1 MTPKPLNA
9 SKPNN
14 RRQLMIYDMI
24 KNYDNASNNRRSK
37 MALFIVYHVIQKA
50 GYDNMNK
57 IITRLFKIFQHDEDK
72 LMNGFNNGYTHFT
85 EQLTPLWK
93 TPFKNKADKIA
104 FVRKAYQLV
113 HRYIWIGPD
122 LGKSAKRHKKIL
134 KELPM
139 YITNALEL
147 GEQGIRNGTIKYR
160 NNRTTA
166 TIAGLQKAGGKP
178 LVNAMSNSIK
188 RDKNNFDKQYKL
200 NKNLDMFYKNLL
212 KIEGLN
218 KK

>member
-1 MTPKPLNA
+1 MTSKPLNA
-9 SKPNN
+9 SNPNN
-14 RRQLMIYDMI
+14 RRQILINGLI
-24 KNYDNASNNRRSK
+24 KNYDNASNNRRNK
-37 MALFIVYHVIQKA
+37 IVLFIVYHVIQKA

-57 IITRLFKIFQHDEDK
+57 IITRLFKIFNRSESSFINVK
-72 LMNGFNNGYTHFT
+72 RLFT
-85 EQLTPLWK
+85 ERVTSVWNP
-93 TPFKNKADKIA
+93 PFKNKADKIE
-104 FVRKAYQLV
+104 FVREVYKLV
-113 HRYIWIGPD
+113 LKHLWI
-122 LGKSAKRHKKIL
+122 LESARTRRQII

-147 GEQGIRNGTIKYR
+147 GENGIRNGTIKYR

-166 TIAGLQKAGGKP
+166 TIAGLQKAGGKS

>member
-1 MTPKPLNA
+1 MTSKSLNA

-14 RRQLMIYDMI
+14 RRQLIIYEMI
-24 KNYDNASNNRRSK
+24 KNYDNASTNRRNK
-37 MALFIVYHVIQKA
+37 MVLFIVYHVIQKA

-57 IITRLFKIFQHDEDK
+57 IITRLFKIFNRSESSFINVK
-72 LMNGFNNGYTHFT
+72 RLFT
-85 EQLTPLWK
+85 ERVTSVWNP
-93 TPFKNKADKIA
+93 PFKNKADKIA

-166 TIAGLQKAGGKP
+166 TIAGLQKAGGKS

-218 KK
+218 KKIKPK

>member
-1 MTPKPLNA
+1 MSSKPLN
-9 SKPNN
+9 
-14 RRQLMIYDMI
+14 RHQLIINGLI
-24 KNYDNASNNRRSK
+24 KNYDNASTNRRNK
-37 MALFIVYHVIQKA
+37 MVLFIVYHVIQKA
-50 GYDNMNK
+50 GYDNLNR
-57 IITRLFKIFQHDEDK
+57 IITRLLKIFKMSGREPLILDYK
-72 LMNGFNNGYTHFT
+72 RLFT
-85 EQLTPLWK
+85 EQVTSAWNVTDRPMK
-93 TPFKNKADKIA
+93 KADKIE
-104 FVRKAYQLV
+104 FVRKVYQLV
-113 HRYIWIGPD
+113 LRHLWSIE
-122 LGKSAKRHKKIL
+122 SARDRRQTL
-134 KELPM
+134 KELPV

-166 TIAGLQKAGGKP
+166 TIAGLQKAGGKS